1 MTRKL
6 IALNVALAAVL
17 AMLVVQVRR
26 EWLSANAR
34 QRSFL
39 GKAIKPT
46 AASPL
51 NLYVKPAPLMATS
64 YASVAQ
70 MNLFSQDRNSNVILD
85 APAPPPPKPVPAFP
99 VARGVMLWEGV
110 PPTVVLSDRA
120 GGAQR
125 GYHPGDMIGEWK
137 VVSIDNQ
144 FVVFEW
150 DGKQF
155 QKRLDELLDKTAL
168 MSEGPATAAP
178 AANAAATNLTPAPP
192 AVQTLSSSGRA
203 EGPGPDLGGNVKG
216 CVAGDSSP
224 AGTISGGMRK
234 VVTATPF
241 GSSCHWEAVQ

>member
-1 MTRKL
+1 LTRKL
-6 IALNVALAAVL
+6 IALNLVLAAVL
-17 AMLVVQVRR
+17 ALLVVQVRK
-26 EWLSANAR
+26 EWLSANSHER
-34 QRSFL
+34 TFL
-39 GKAIKPT
+39 GKTVKPT
-46 AASPL
+46 AAPPL
-51 NLYVKPAPLMATS
+51 VPYVKPAPLMATS

-85 APAPPPPKPVPAFP
+85 APAPVPVKPVPAFP

-120 GGAQR
+120 GGQQR
-125 GYHPGDMIGEWK
+125 GYHPGDKIGEWR

-155 QKRLDELLDKTAL
+155 QKRLDELLDKTTL
-168 MSEGPATAAP
+168 TSEGPAPAAP
-178 AANAAATNLTPAPP
+178 AASAAVTNLTPPAPT
-192 AVQTLSSSGRA
+192 VQTLSSSGKQ
-203 EGPGPDLGGNVKG
+203 EGPGADLGGNVKG
-216 CVAGDSSP
+216 CVAGDTSP

-241 GSSCHWEAVQ
+241 GSSCYWESAR